1 MVMVMTS
8 GATEEMDEA
17 RTAGEG
23 AQIAG
28 AAPLVRRDHG
38 LSWRLRKLRNA
49 AGRRLGTRFG
59 AVAIRALARS
69 WERTELGSE
78 HRLQA
83 ERDHPGLLVAIWH
96 GRGVVGAAFYDPRSC
111 QVLVSASEDG
121 SMATT
126 ILGRLGYAIIRG
138 SSSRGGVRALR
149 EMITCLK
156 GGQHVGITPDGPRG
170 PLHSMSPG
178 LVFLSRATGAP
189 VLPFGMAMDRA
200 WRLNT
205 WDDYCIPKPR
215 ARVVAVYRPVI
226 QVPRD
231 ADNETLQEYSDRI
244 RESLIDAELEGF
256 AHLGLEP
263 DWEDE
268 TDETAGRESS
278 A

>member
-1 MVMVMTS
+1 
-8 GATEEMDEA
+8 MDETGA
-17 RTAGEG
+17 AEEG
-23 AQIAG
+23 AEIAG
-28 AAPLVRRDHG
+28 TAHVVRRNQS
-38 LSWRLRKLRNA
+38 LRWRLRKLRNA

-69 WERTELGSE
+69 WQRTELGSE
-78 HRLQA
+78 NRRRA
-83 ERDHPGLLVAIWH
+83 ERDHPALLVATWH
-96 GRGVVGAAFYDPRSC
+96 GRGVMGAAFYDAMSC

-126 ILGRLGYAIIRG
+126 ILGRLGYEIIRG
-138 SSSRGGVRALR
+138 SSSKGGVRALR
-149 EMITCLK
+149 EMIACLQ

-189 VLPFGMAMDRA
+189 VLPIGLAVDRA
-200 WRLNT
+200 WRLDT
-205 WDDYCIPKPR
+205 WDDYCIPRPR
-215 ARVVAVYRPVI
+215 ARVVAVYQPVI
-226 QVPRD
+226 HVPRD
-231 ADNETLQEYSDRI
+231 ADNDTLQEYSRRI
-244 RESLIDAELEGF
+244 RQSLIDAEREGF

-268 TDETAGRESS
+268 TDELDARESS